1 MNPKS
6 YETLAGHHIDSV
18 RREASGTHQL
28 ALMKGRRANRPPI
41 WRRLVDRL
49 ASVRHRAPVDVARP
63 GRDLR
68 PPRGAQLGQ
77 DVLDVRAGR
86 LQGDPN

>member
-6 YETLAGHHIDSV
+6 YETLAGHHIDSI

-28 ALMKGRRANRPPI
+28 ALMKGRRANRRPI
-41 WRRLVDRL
+41 WRGLVDRL
-49 ASVRHRAPVDVARP
+49 ASVRHRVEVDLVRS

-68 PPRGAQLGQ
+68 PPRGGLRGQ

-86 LQGDPN
+86 LQGDSK